1 MRVGDHSSRTKCLEN
16 IPADIEIDTDESS
29 LRSINI
35 YPYKP
40 IPSNKESYAIVL
52 KVFNPK
58 KSGLYQFHSYGQ
70 PKGKSVLNYLGSSTI
85 TIN

>member
-1 MRVGDHSSRTKCLEN
+1 MQSRVGGFDSRTKCLEN

-58 KSGLYQFHSYGQ
+58 DLVYTNFIHMD
-70 PKGKSVLNYLGSSTI
+70 N
-85 TIN
+85 